1 MINYVAVLL
10 AAVVAMI
17 VGSLWYSPLLFGQRW
32 ASEMMWGKKT
42 PAPVKSEMISA
53 MVGMFLG
60 AIVMSY
66 VLAYMFL
73 AVGVATLVG
82 ALTVAAWLWLGF
94 VVVPAAS
101 MVLFEKRSL
110 SLFMITIG
118 NFLVTILA
126 ETLVLMYFVS

>member
-10 AAVVAMI
+10 AAVAAMI
-17 VGSLWYSPLLFGQRW
+17 VGSLWYSPLLFGKRW
-32 ASEMMWGKKT
+32 GAEMLLGKKT
-42 PAPVKSEMISA
+42 PAPVKSEMIIA

-73 AVGVATLVG
+73 AVGVDTLVG
-82 ALTVAAWLWLGF
+82 AITVAAWLWLGF

-101 MVLFEKRSL
+101 MVLFERRSL
-110 SLFMITIG
+110 SLFMITVG